1 MASGTRAGGI
11 YLDLNINKKGFQT
24 QLGGIQKMAAKAGAA
39 IAGAFAVTRLVQ
51 FGKECI
57 DLGSD
62 LAEVQNV
69 VDVTFPT
76 MQKTIDDFAQNAAK
90 NFGLSET
97 MAKRFTGTFGSM
109 AEAFGFNEKQAAD
122 MAKTLTGLAGD
133 VASFYNISQDEAYT
147 KLKSVFTGETESLKD
162 LGVVMTQ
169 TALDQYAL
177 ANGFGKTTSAMT
189 EAEKVSLRYAFV
201 QQQLTNAA
209 GDFARTSDS
218 WANQVR
224 ILTLQ
229 FDSLKA
235 AIGQGLINVFKPVL
249 MWLNTIIERLVT
261 AARAFANFT
270 GMFSKSGKE
279 SSNWTKSVSNG
290 LSSASASA
298 GNLGTSAGKAS
309 KSLGSAAKQAK
320 KLKRELAGFDQITK
334 LSEPESST
342 PSGSGTGSSGG
353 ISANIGTSDATS
365 QIDDANKKT
374 LKLNVNF
381 DNLKKSVA
389 RLKES
394 FGAFADV
401 LKGGFKWAWENILKP
416 LGKWTIE
423 KLAPKLID
431 VLSAAFDVLTAAL
444 NALKPYAKWIWD
456 KFLSKIARFAGDAII
471 KFLGMF
477 ADGLEKLSG
486 WIEKHPKAFDA
497 IVTGIVSILAA
508 VKTGK
513 AISDFA
519 KRFNTF
525 VDIFKKVKGTKDI
538 AELSKGIG
546 GFGSKLIKTKGCL
559 KDFGGW
565 FKNAMSGFKAHRK
578 GIISFKTL
586 FSGLFPNVSKTL
598 GNITGAFKKFGTSL
612 KGFTGKITNAGK
624 TIGSF
629 AKNLG
634 SSALNGIKNA
644 GKAIGSF
651 AKTFGAGIKNVFSS
665 IGGALK
671 GFGGKVGKLGVKVGK
686 AFLKIGKTIGGLI
699 AANPVLFAVIAAI
712 AAAIAIGVLLYK
724 NWDKIKKKLEPL
736 IKAFKNFGKT
746 IKNIFKGIPDF
757 FKNIFKKAKEKILE
771 PFNKIGEWFQERY
784 NDICNVFSGIKEFF
798 AEKFT
803 GALENLKDNIPDL
816 SELGE
821 KISEKIGE
829 VKAKVSAWFSDK
841 KEKLTS
847 TWNELTGNIKE
858 KCVEMAAK
866 IVQKWSDLKQK
877 WTAISGNIKSK
888 TAEMKAKI
896 ASKWSDLKKKWAAIA
911 NNIKSRTAD
920 MKARIASKWSD
931 LKEKWNSLMGHFKD
945 KTVSLALKFSAAAQD
960 LKDWINTHVIDRVNN
975 KFKDVPILKNH
986 LIPPLAQGGFVKKNT
1001 PQLAMIGDNRHQ
1013 GEVVAPEDKLLEMA
1027 RKAAYMSGSD
1037 MSETNKLLRELIALV
1052 KAKDYDVYLDGKS
1065 IKDTVVRLINAHTRS
1080 TGMCEINI

>member
-201 QQQLTNAA
+201 HQQLTNAA

-224 ILTLQ
+224 ILSLQ

-279 SSNWTKSVSNG
+279 SANWTKSVSNG

-365 QIDDANKKT
+365 QIDDTNKKT

-497 IVTGIVSILAA
+497 IVTGILGLLA
-508 VKTGK
+508 VK
-513 AISDFA
+513 
-519 KRFNTF
+519 
-525 VDIFKKVKGTKDI
+525 KVTNI
-538 AELSKGIG
+538 IG
-546 GFGSKLIKTKGCL
+546 GFQKKFEAFKLVWGGAGTIKEVADDLGINIGK
-559 KDFGGW
+559 FGG
-565 FKNAMSGFKAHRK
+565 KLLEAK
-578 GIISFKTL
+578 GK
-586 FSGLFPNVSKTL
+586 L
-598 GNITGAFKKFGTSL
+598 GNF
-612 KGFTGKITNAGK
+612 
-624 TIGSF
+624 
-629 AKNLG
+629 
-634 SSALNGIKNA
+634 
-644 GKAIGSF
+644 
-651 AKTFGAGIKNVFSS
+651 KNVFSS

-757 FKNIFKKAKEKILE
+757 FKNIFKKAKEKMLE
-771 PFNKIGEWFQERY
+771 PFKKIGEWFQERY
-784 NDICNVFSGIKEFF
+784 DDICNVFSGIKEFF

-841 KEKLTS
+841 KETLTS

-866 IVQKWSDLKQK
+866 IVQKWSDLKKK
-877 WTAISGNIKSK
+877 WAAIADNIKSK

-920 MKARIASKWSD
+920 MKARVASKWSD
-931 LKEKWNSLMGHFKD
+931 LKEKWNSLMSHFKD

-986 LIPPLAQGGFVKKNT
+986 LIPHLAQGGFVKKNT
-1001 PQLAMIGDNRHQ
+1001 PQLAVIGDNRHY
-1013 GEVVAPEDKLLEMA
+1013 GEVVAPEDKLLAMA
-1027 RKAAYMSGSD
+1027 RQAADMSGGNNDAEIVS
-1037 MSETNKLLRELIALV
+1037 LLKQILIAISNLNLTATVDVNALKKLIV
-1052 KAKDYDVYLDGKS
+1052 K
-1065 IKDTVVRLINAHTRS
+1065 LINDRTRA
-1080 TGMCEINI
+1080 TGVCEIEI